1 MSNLWV
7 VLGLCV
13 LAVGIVVYLVVSP
26 KPAQLAWSRRRPGTP
41 ESPSGLS
48 RVAQV
53 STGLVGRLLS
63 KHGRATDTET
73 ALELAGV
80 KMRTPDFIVMLF
92 GLTFAVGVVG
102 ALVTGS
108 VLGALFALV
117 APIAVKVVLGFRTS
131 QRRAK
136 FSDQLHDV
144 VQMMSGNL
152 RAGHSLLQTL
162 DSVAQ
167 QAPAPSSEEFTRVI
181 NETRIG
187 RDLGQALEETAVR
200 MDSKDMTWISQAI
213 MINQQS
219 GGNLSEVLD
228 QVSGTIRERGQIRRQ
243 VKALAAEGKLS
254 AYILMALPFGVA
266 GFLMMTNPGYLMKF
280 TQSLLGYGL
289 LGIAAVL
296 LVVGGL
302 WLRKTVTIK
311 F

>member
-1 MSNLWV
+1 MTNLWV
-7 VLGLCV
+7 LLGLCV

-41 ESPSGLS
+41 QGPSGLS

-53 STGLVGRLLS
+53 STGLVGRFLS
-63 KHGRATDTET
+63 KHGRAQDTET
-73 ALELAGV
+73 ALELAGIR
-80 KMRTPDFIVMLF
+80 MRAQDFIVMLF
-92 GLTFAVGVVG
+92 SLTLALGVIGVF
-102 ALVTGS
+102 VTGS
-108 VLGALFALV
+108 ALGGLFALMTPV
-117 APIAVKVVLGFRTS
+117 AVKVVLGFLTS

-136 FSDQLHDV
+136 FSDHLHDV
-144 VQMMSGNL
+144 VQMLSGNL
-152 RAGHSLLQTL
+152 RAGHGLSQAL

-167 QAPAPSSEEFTRVI
+167 QAPSPSSEELTRVI

-200 MDSKDMTWISQAI
+200 MECKDMSWIAQAI

-228 QVSGTIRERGQIRRQ
+228 QVSATIRERGQIRRQ

-254 AYILMALPFGVA
+254 AIVLMLLPFGVTVA
-266 GFLMMTNPGYLMKF
+266 IWFMNPGYLAKF

-296 LVVGGL
+296 LVLGGL
-302 WLRKTVTIK
+302 WLRKAVTIK